1 MAFPASIKSELIS
14 GVVGEISHD
23 GPMRVRPGLLDSV
36 TPEHNVIGR
45 AFTYADT
52 QAQTMEAGGSGV
64 FAGILILP
72 KTHVLYGLPGD
83 TLADTLT
90 LPNGTACEFME
101 MGFVAVS
108 LATPS
113 APIGAAVVYD
123 LTTGELD
130 WVADP
135 ETPGAGRALVPN
147 CVVDRH
153 HASVDTPSLAFIK
166 LTN

>member
-1 MAFPASIKSELIS
+1 MPFPASVKSELIS

-23 GPMRVRPGLLDSV
+23 GPMRARPGLLDSPA
-36 TPEHNVIGR
+36 PENNVIGR

-52 QAQTMEAGGSGV
+52 AAETMQAGGTGV
-64 FAGILILP
+64 FAGLLILP
-72 KTHVLYGLPGD
+72 KTHVLYGLAGD
-83 TLADTLT
+83 SLADTLT
-90 LPNGTACEFME
+90 LPNGTQCEFMD
-101 MGFVAVS
+101 MGFVTVS

-113 APIGAAVVYD
+113 APIGAAVVYN
-123 LTTGELD
+123 TGTGVLD

-135 ETPGAGRALVPN
+135 EVPGDDNALVPN

-153 HASVDTPSLAFIK
+153 NASADTPSLAFVK